1 MTQDDGTLSLT
12 VDGLLIGKT
21 GFTAGPVNY
30 TLTAIVPAGSTYRI
44 DTTGGALNWYEL
56 R

>member
-1 MTQDDGTLSLT
+1 M
-12 VDGLLIGKT
+12 IGKS

-30 TLTAIVPAGSTYRI
+30 TLTAIVPAGSTYMAGG
-44 DTTGGALNWYEL
+44 TGSSLSWYEL